1 MTDIIDWDA
10 EDKLDPE
17 SLDEELPE
25 ESTDIIDWDAEDKL
39 DPESLDEGAPEGLP
53 EAEEMAGPAEPERK
67 PVEEAP
73 PEALVEGPPEGLPE
87 PSPQNLSISDPDRG
101 RSAIATILGPG
112 AKVGESFEPIL
123 SAEQRKAIAKPS
135 LHTDKEFM
143 SSLEEYY
150 TGRTSQGKRLEDET
164 DQEYYERFLSNHY
177 RYMLNSY
184 AGLAMQTNWL
194 METGDEGR
202 QQFGELFSRITTDEP
217 EVGDASL
224 SAGENI
230 TKIADSVWYSMTD
243 PATALTLGA
252 ALVAGSGIAS
262 AGTAL
267 AAQTGIRKS
276 AVYILRKATLRNA
289 AIKKIL
295 AGGGAGAVVGVSRDV
310 EQQNLEALTD
320 LDKDGKV
327 RSRKEAAD
335 VPTNVPRA
343 MVMGAV
349 EGTFGAVFD
358 GGAAIGAGLRRN
370 RNVVAEKA
378 KLVSAG
384 AKSRAQ
390 QMQNAIQQDAVT
402 GANSAEALALAQR
415 IEVRRAS
422 NTQGNKKE
430 SLFEGDEGDFKLTD
444 NVPIKYQEAA
454 LRAVQNPDIAE
465 KIGDI
470 AMDVILAY
478 KREGKLD
485 LLESTEV
492 IVGSGTTR
500 ARKVEESLNK
510 FLDNEGRY
518 GQVLA
523 DTLDGLQSRM
533 RLSVKQLGGEE
544 EASLELALLEEALKK
559 NNLDKGEFLKMMSF
573 YTNGY
578 VSVGGQTKKSLST
591 AASVLGK
598 AGWQARTLRRS
609 MGVIEDKE
617 LKDILNTAY
626 AQPNPAI
633 QGLSTALR
641 AIRGLDKVR
650 IGSLTAQ
657 LPTMMRNNA
666 GGAMMITAQT
676 GADLI
681 ENTIY
686 QMGQAIRTKITGKGD
701 TGITQG
707 LVTAFS
713 DALITVQRMANQSK
727 SQALVDVTLQHVPNA
742 HQRILRTQPDILG
755 PQATTRVG
763 RLADNYVEFLN
774 IYNITSDSFLRRGF
788 YAANLEKEY
797 RNFLKVYKEKNN
809 KDFAGGKLKTV
820 SDFLADGRVLDKRLV
835 LRAVDTTLD
844 QTFAG
849 QPKTPA
855 GKALLTALEET
866 KPISSAFMPFP
877 RFMVNALRTQY
888 EYSPVN
894 PFVKLANNFNKQTF
908 KNPTEFHMS
917 KVPEAFARGA
927 VGSAALAYAWTE
939 LPNMRRWWDA
949 NEKDIR
955 AVWPASYFFAMADL
969 ISMAAGDDKIRTK
982 QDISSAL
989 QAVTGVPALSNK
1001 DNEFIKQGLT
1011 LFDGETP
1018 DSVRSLSTTQKW
1030 GEFTGQWLAGFFTPL
1045 RAIRDLQAE
1054 AALFPEYKD
1063 PKVMYE
1069 DKGFFGIAGNV
1080 IIDSALPANVLGVQI
1095 AEERPIKEYV
1105 LAGED
1110 KNRQLPAARFLG
1122 IAMLPKTTAVEDE
1135 AQRLG
1140 ITQKDLI
1147 GYSGSR
1153 RNDGRMRKHFA
1164 RFVELGLGELIQ
1176 DPNYL
1181 SESPE
1186 GVDLTQGSFKYRQRR
1201 LFVAYAKSFKKA
1213 AEDVVVEEEETQ
1225 AIAAVKEITVEL
1237 QTALN
1242 AQKAGDDTVTAE
1254 TIVGIK
1260 TRLAEADHVYST
1272 SDSAKSKWLRYTKSY
1287 KLEIEEFFARQH
1299 QATLKKIKD
1308 GALLD
1313 SADYLFMKGPTIA
1326 EQGTYGMAIVVGD
1339 GMKAA
1344 EKID

>member
-10 EDKLDPE
+10 EDKLTPE

-25 ESTDIIDWDAEDKL
+25 KSTDIIDWDAEDKL
-39 DPESLDEGAPEGLP
+39 TPESLDEGAPEGLP
-53 EAEEMAGPAEPERK
+53 EAEQMAGPAKPEPK

-87 PSPQNLSISDPDRG
+87 PEPEL
-101 RSAIATILGPG
+101 
-112 AKVGESFEPIL
+112 EPIQRDL
-123 SAEQRKAIAKPS
+123 AAMGFKTGASFVLPKTRQQRKEEREKITPS
-135 LHTDKEFM
+135 LYKDKEFM

-217 EVGDASL
+217 EVGDPSL

-230 TKIADSVWYSMTD
+230 IKIADSVWYSMTD

-252 ALVAGSGIAS
+252 ALVAGGGIAS
-262 AGTAL
+262 AGTGL

-295 AGGGAGAVVGVSRDV
+295 AGGAAGTIVGVSRDV
-310 EQQNLEALTD
+310 EQQNFEALTD
-320 LDKDGKV
+320 LDEEGKV
-327 RSRKEAAD
+327 RTREEAAGR
-335 VPTNVPRA
+335 PINIPRA
-343 MVMGAV
+343 IVMGAI
-349 EGTFGAVFD
+349 EGTFGAVVD
-358 GGAAIGAGLRRN
+358 GGTAIAAGVGRN
-370 RNVVAEKA
+370 KRVEAAKA
-378 KLVSAG
+378 ALEPRA

-390 QMQNAIQQDAVT
+390 QVQNAVEQDAVT
-402 GANSAEALALAQR
+402 GTNSAEALALAQR

-422 NTQGNKKE
+422 NAQGNKKE

-485 LLESTEV
+485 LLESTEE
-492 IVGSGTTR
+492 IAGSGTTR
-500 ARKVEESLNK
+500 ARKVEESLEK
-510 FLDNEGRY
+510 FLDNKGRY

-523 DTLDGLQSRM
+523 DTLDGLQARM
-533 RLSVKQLGGEE
+533 RLSVKELGGEE

-578 VSVGGQTKKSLST
+578 VSIGGQTKKSLST
-591 AASVLGK
+591 AASVMGK

-626 AQPNPAI
+626 AQPNPVI
-633 QGLSTALR
+633 QGLSMALR

-650 IGSLTAQ
+650 IGTLTAQ

-686 QMGQAIRTKITGKGD
+686 QMGQAIRTKVTGKGD

-713 DALITVQRMANQSK
+713 DSLITLQRMANQSK

-797 RNFLKVYKEKNN
+797 RNFLRVYKEKNG
-809 KDFAGGKLKTV
+809 KAFAGGKLKTV

-849 QPKTPA
+849 QPKTTA
-855 GKALLTALEET
+855 GKAILTALEET

-877 RFMVNALRTQY
+877 RFMVNAMRTQY

-894 PFVKLANNFNKQTF
+894 PFVKLANNFNRETF
-908 KNPTEFHMS
+908 KDPTAFHMS

-939 LPNMRRWWDA
+939 LPNMKRWWDA
-949 NEKDIR
+949 NGKDIR

-982 QDISSAL
+982 QDLSSAL

-1011 LFDGETP
+1011 LFDGETA

-1030 GEFTGQWLAGFFTPL
+1030 GEFTGLWLAGFATPL

-1054 AALFPEYKD
+1054 AALFPKYTD
-1063 PKVMYE
+1063 PKVRYE
-1069 DKGFFGIAGNV
+1069 DMGFFNIAGNV
-1080 IIDSALPANVLGVQI
+1080 IVDSALPANVLGVQI
-1095 AEERPIKEYV
+1095 LEERPTKEYV

-1110 KNRQLPAARFLG
+1110 KNRQLAAARFLG
-1122 IAMLPKTTAVEDE
+1122 IAMMPKTTAVEDE
-1135 AQRLG
+1135 AVRLG

-1153 RNDGRMRKHFA
+1153 RNDARMRKHFA
-1164 RFVELGLGELIQ
+1164 RFVELGLGELVQ
-1176 DPNYL
+1176 DSDY
-1181 SESPE
+1181 
-1186 GVDLTQGSFKYRQRR
+1186 LTQKSTESRAAFKYRQRR
-1201 LFVAYAKSFKKA
+1201 VFLNYAKSFKKA
-1213 AEDVVVEEEETQ
+1213 AEKVVVDEEELE
-1225 AIAAVKEITVEL
+1225 AIAAVKTITAEL

-1254 TIVGIK
+1254 DIVEIK
-1260 TRLAEADHVYST
+1260 TRLAEADFVYST

-1287 KLEIEEFFARQH
+1287 KLDIEEFFVRRH
-1299 QATLKKIKD
+1299 QETLQKIKD
-1308 GALLD
+1308 GDLLD

-1344 EKID
+1344 EKLD

>member
-1 MTDIIDWDA
+1 M
-10 EDKLDPE
+10 
-17 SLDEELPE
+17 
-25 ESTDIIDWDAEDKL
+25 TDIIDWDAEDKL

-713 DALITVQRMANQSK
+713 DSLITVQRMANQSK

>member
-10 EDKLDPE
+10 EDKLNPE

-39 DPESLDEGAPEGLP
+39 DPESLDEELP
-53 EAEEMAGPAEPERK
+53 EELPEEVEMAGPAEPERK

-87 PSPQNLSISDPDRG
+87 PEPEPELEPIQRNLADMG
-101 RSAIATILGPG
+101 FKT
-112 AKVGESFEPIL
+112 GESFRANLPKTQ
-123 SAEQRKAIAKPS
+123 EQRKEEREKTTPS
-135 LHTDKEFM
+135 LYKDKEFM
-143 SSLEEYY
+143 SSVEEYY
-150 TGRTSQGKRLEDET
+150 TGRTPQGKRLEDET
-164 DQEYYERFLSNHY
+164 DQEYYERFMSNHY

-194 METGDEGR
+194 IETGDEGR
-202 QQFGELFSRITTDEP
+202 QQFGEIFSRIETDEP
-217 EVGDASL
+217 DALDPSL
-224 SAGENI
+224 TLGEKV
-230 TKIADSVWYSMTD
+230 TKIADGFWYSMTD

-252 ALVAGSGIAS
+252 ALVAGGGIAS
-262 AGTAL
+262 AGTGL

-310 EQQNLEALTD
+310 EEQNLEALTE
-320 LDKDGKV
+320 LGPDGQV

-335 VPTNVPRA
+335 RPTNVPRA
-343 MVMGAV
+343 MLMGAV

-358 GGAAIGAGLRRN
+358 GVGAIGAGLRRN

-378 KLVSAG
+378 ELVSAG

-402 GANSAEALALAQR
+402 GPNSAQALALAQR

-559 NNLDKGEFLKMMSF
+559 NNLDKSEFLKMMSF

-578 VSVGGQTKKSLST
+578 VSIGGQTKKSLST

-626 AQPNPAI
+626 AQPNPVI
-633 QGLSTALR
+633 QGIVAGLR
-641 AIRGLDKVR
+641 GFDKLR

-713 DALITVQRMANQSK
+713 DSLITVQRMANQSK

-908 KNPTEFHMS
+908 KNPTEFHTS

-939 LPNMRRWWDA
+939 LPNMKRWWDA

-1122 IAMLPKTTAVEDE
+1122 IAMMPKTTAVEDE
-1135 AQRLG
+1135 AVRLG

-1153 RNDGRMRKHFA
+1153 RNDARMRKHFA
-1164 RFVELGLGELIQ
+1164 RFVELGLGELVQ
-1176 DPNYL
+1176 DSDY
-1181 SESPE
+1181 
-1186 GVDLTQGSFKYRQRR
+1186 LTQKSTDSRSAFKYRQRR
-1201 LFVAYAKSFKKA
+1201 VFLNYAKSFKKA
-1213 AEDVVVEEEETQ
+1213 AEKVVVDEEETQ

-1344 EKID
+1344 EKMN

>member
-1 MTDIIDWDA
+1 M
-10 EDKLDPE
+10 
-17 SLDEELPE
+17 
-25 ESTDIIDWDAEDKL
+25 
-39 DPESLDEGAPEGLP
+39 
-53 EAEEMAGPAEPERK
+53 
-67 PVEEAP
+67 
-73 PEALVEGPPEGLPE
+73 
-87 PSPQNLSISDPDRG
+87 
-101 RSAIATILGPG
+101 
-112 AKVGESFEPIL
+112 
-123 SAEQRKAIAKPS
+123 
-135 LHTDKEFM
+135 
-143 SSLEEYY
+143 
-150 TGRTSQGKRLEDET
+150 
-164 DQEYYERFLSNHY
+164 
-177 RYMLNSY
+177 
-184 AGLAMQTNWL
+184 
-194 METGDEGR
+194 
-202 QQFGELFSRITTDEP
+202 
-217 EVGDASL
+217 
-224 SAGENI
+224 
-230 TKIADSVWYSMTD
+230 
-243 PATALTLGA
+243 
-252 ALVAGSGIAS
+252 
-262 AGTAL
+262 
-267 AAQTGIRKS
+267 
-276 AVYILRKATLRNA
+276 
-289 AIKKIL
+289 
-295 AGGGAGAVVGVSRDV
+295 
-310 EQQNLEALTD
+310 
-320 LDKDGKV
+320 
-327 RSRKEAAD
+327 
-335 VPTNVPRA
+335 
-343 MVMGAV
+343 
-349 EGTFGAVFD
+349 
-358 GGAAIGAGLRRN
+358 
-370 RNVVAEKA
+370 
-378 KLVSAG
+378 SAG
-384 AKSRAQ
+384 ALSRAKQ
-390 QMQNAIQQDAVT
+390 VQNAVEQDAVRGT
-402 GANSAEALALAQR
+402 NSAESLALAQR

-422 NTQGNKKE
+422 NTQGNKKQ

-465 KIGDI
+465 KIGNI

-478 KREGKLD
+478 KREGKLN

-492 IVGSGTTR
+492 IAGSGTTR
-500 ARKVEESLNK
+500 ARKVEESLEK
-510 FLDNEGRY
+510 FLDNKGRY

-523 DTLDGLQSRM
+523 DTLDGLQARM
-533 RLSVKQLGGEE
+533 RLSVKELGGEE
-544 EASLELALLEEALKK
+544 EANLELALLEEALKK

-578 VSVGGQTKKSLST
+578 VSIGGQTKKSLST

-626 AQPNPAI
+626 AQPNPVI
-633 QGLSTALR
+633 QGLSAGLNFL
-641 AIRGLDKVR
+641 RGLDKVR

-707 LVTAFS
+707 LIAAFS
-713 DALITVQRMANQSK
+713 DSLITVQRMANQSK

-797 RNFLKVYKEKNN
+797 RNFLRVYKEKNG
-809 KDFAGGKLKTV
+809 KAFAGGKLKTV

-877 RFMVNALRTQY
+877 RFMVNAMRTQY

-917 KVPEAFARGA
+917 KVPEAFARGV

-939 LPNMRRWWDA
+939 LPNMKRWWDA
-949 NEKDIR
+949 NGKDIR

-982 QDISSAL
+982 QDVSSAL

-1030 GEFTGQWLAGFFTPL
+1030 GEFTGAWLGGFATPL
-1045 RAIRDLQAE
+1045 RAVRDLQAE

-1095 AEERPIKEYV
+1095 LEDRPTKEYV
-1105 LAGED
+1105 LAGET
-1110 KNRQLPAARFLG
+1110 KNRQLSAARFLG
-1122 IAMLPKTTAVEDE
+1122 IAMMPKTTAVEDE
-1135 AQRLG
+1135 AVRLG

-1153 RNDGRMRKHFA
+1153 RNDARMRKHFA
-1164 RFVELGLGELIQ
+1164 RFVELGLGELVQ
-1176 DPNYL
+1176 DSDY
-1181 SESPE
+1181 
-1186 GVDLTQGSFKYRQRR
+1186 LTQKSTESRSAFKYRQRR
-1201 LFVAYAKSFKKA
+1201 VFLNYAKSFKKA
-1213 AEDVVVEEEETQ
+1213 AEKVVVDEEEMEARAAIET
-1225 AIAAVKEITVEL
+1225 ITAEL

-1254 TIVGIK
+1254 TIVEIK
-1260 TRLAEADHVYST
+1260 TRLAEADYVYST

-1287 KLEIEEFFARQH
+1287 KLDIEEFFARQH
-1299 QATLKKIKD
+1299 QATLQKIKD
-1308 GALLD
+1308 GDLLD

-1326 EQGTYGMAIVVGD
+1326 EQGTYGMAIAHGD
-1339 GMKAA
+1339 AMKEA
-1344 EKID
+1344 EKLN